1 MIDKGMIDLFVP
13 GRLCLFGEHSD
24 WAGQMR
30 KFNSEII
37 PGQALVACIEEGIY
51 ATARVS
57 DSLKFS
63 TVMPDGTT
71 EKCRYSMKP
80 ERLRA
85 IAAEGGYFS
94 YIAGVA
100 AYISTF
106 YKIGGMDL
114 NCYKVT
120 LPQKKGLSSSAA
132 ICVLAARA
140 FNRLYG
146 LNLTVRGEMEAAY
159 YGELLTPSR
168 CGRLDQACAYGKGI
182 VNMKFDG
189 DILEVLPAKIGAPL
203 HFVFADLKSKKDT
216 VAILRNLNSAYPYPR
231 TETHRMLHG
240 LLGEMNAEHMEKVR
254 AAIAKGNAK
263 RLGAL
268 MTEAQEAFDT
278 YAAPLS
284 PKELRAE
291 KLHNI
296 LDDPNIQKHIYG
308 GKGVGSQG
316 DGTIQFLAKSE
327 QDVIQLKEYLTDILK
342 LDCYS
347 FTAPKTGVVRK
358 AVIPVA
364 GYGTRMYPATKVVRK
379 EFLPI
384 IDIDGHA
391 KPALLIVIE
400 ELIKSGIEEICLII
414 RPEDEELYISLF
426 EPLDEENTQKL
437 DGGLQNYE
445 NSLSGLKEKIVF
457 AYQEEAAGFGHAVLQ
472 SAHIAGNDP
481 VLLILGDHLYS
492 SKSNRSCFGQ
502 MIDAYEKTEKLT
514 IGLFEIQPEEVT
526 IYGVAQGD
534 YTDNDKVLVKLDA
547 LVEKPTMEY
556 AITKLGIE
564 DKQLAVFLYILTP
577 EVYSSLNQMQE
588 DGKAEIGEF
597 QLTPALDE
605 VIKTNGAYGVVIDGQ
620 RYDIGIPEKYRSTV
634 ATYGK

>member
-1 MIDKGMIDLFVP
+1 
-13 GRLCLFGEHSD
+13 
-24 WAGQMR
+24 
-30 KFNSEII
+30 
-37 PGQALVACIEEGIY
+37 
-51 ATARVS
+51 
-57 DSLKFS
+57 
-63 TVMPDGTT
+63 
-71 EKCRYSMKP
+71 MKP
-80 ERLRA
+80 DRLRA

-106 YKIGGMDL
+106 YKIGGMELD
-114 NCYKVT
+114 CYKVT

-146 LNLTVRGEMEAAY
+146 LNLTIRGEMEAAY
-159 YGELLTPSR
+159 YGEQLTPSR

-182 VNMKFDG
+182 VNMNFDG
-189 DILEVLPAKIGAPL
+189 DLIEVQSSKVGAPL
-203 HFVFADLKSKKDT
+203 HFVFADLKAKKDT
-216 VAILRNLNSAYPYPR
+216 VTILRDLNTAYPYPR
-231 TETHRMLHG
+231 TETHRKLHG
-240 LLGEMNAEHMEKVR
+240 LLGEMNAELMEKVR
-254 AAIAKGNAK
+254 SAIAKGNAK

-268 MTEAQEAFDT
+268 MVEAQEAFDR

-291 KLHNI
+291 KLHKVLN
-296 LDDPNIQKHIYG
+296 DPNVQKYIYG

-316 DGTIQFLAKSE
+316 DGTVQFLAKSE
-327 QDVIQLKEYLTDILK
+327 QDVEQLKGYLTKKLK

-364 GYGTRMYPATKVVRK
+364 GYGTRMYPVTKVIRK
-379 EFLPI
+379 EFLPV
-384 IDIDGHA
+384 IDSDGHA

-400 ELIKSGIEEICLII
+400 NLIKAGIEEICLII
-414 RPEDEELYISLF
+414 RPGDEELYLSLF
-426 EPLDEENTQKL
+426 RRLDEENSKKL
-437 DGGLQNYE
+437 HGGLQYYE
-445 NSLSGLKEKIVF
+445 NRLSEIEEKIVF
-457 AYQEEAAGFGHAVLQ
+457 AYQEEIVGFGHAVLQ
-472 SAHIAGNDP
+472 SSHFAGNDP

-492 SKSNRSCFGQ
+492 SKSNRSCFSQ

-514 IGLFEIQPEEVT
+514 IGLFEIQPEEVS

-534 YTDNDKVLVKLDA
+534 YTDDDKKYVKLDA
-547 LVEKPTMEY
+547 LIEKPTMEY

-564 DKQLAVFLYILTP
+564 DKQLAVFLYVLTP
-577 EVYSSLNQMQE
+577 EVYNSLNQIQE
-588 DGKAEIGEF
+588 DGKVEFGEF

-605 VIKTNGAYGVVIDGQ
+605 VIKTNGAYGVVIDGR
-620 RYDIGIPEKYRSTV
+620 RYDIGLPEKYRLTV
-634 ATYGK
+634 ASYGSD